1 MLHSKYGG
9 IMKKVLFSIVVA
21 SLLSACGTTNDGQ
34 LTGVQDRV
42 IWFQQDP
49 VGMLYIP
56 PGSYNMGPSD
66 QDAPYSLYLSFED
79 GFCISLLHG

>member
-66 QDAPYSLYLSFED
+66 QDAPYSYTSRSKTVSVSPF
-79 GFCISLLHG
+79 LHG